1 MPDWIIKYWV
11 EWAFGLLIAGLT
23 IAWRKLSKRV
33 KDSQTKNNAVE
44 LGVQALLRDRM
55 IENYNRYQEKGYAP
69 IYVRDSFE
77 NCYQQYHALGGNGVM
92 KDIRDKFM
100 SLPTSAPTKQTK
112 GET

>member
-1 MPDWIIKYWV
+1 MPEWVIKYWV
-11 EWAFGLLIAGLT
+11 EWTFGLLIAGLT

-33 KDSQTKNNAVE
+33 KDSQAKNTAVE

-55 IENYNRYQEKGYAP
+55 IDNYNRYSEKGYAP

-100 SLPTSAPTKQTK
+100 SLPTSAPTK
-112 GET
+112 